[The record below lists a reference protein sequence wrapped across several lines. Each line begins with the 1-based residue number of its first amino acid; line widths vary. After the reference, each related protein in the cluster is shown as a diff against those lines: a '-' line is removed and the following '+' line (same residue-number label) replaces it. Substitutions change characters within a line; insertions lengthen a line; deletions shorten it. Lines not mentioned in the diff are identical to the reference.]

1 MSKEEKSS
9 TKKIKILFHSDSPR
23 CSTGFGRIIFSM
35 CDYLAKTGKYEIDIF
50 GVNDLGFLD
59 PDPEKYPY
67 RILPAMIPGI
77 QGDFYGRIRFIN
89 IIRGADRNFLTP
101 PWDIIF
107 TLNDP
112 FIFEEPVLT
121 PEIGMMDAL
130 KDLQLLYRKDLAPEA
145 WFTTASYWPV
155 DSSLKE
161 NWITH
166 AIGHPDYS
174 VAYTNYGKS
183 EIEKTNNKLEKPL
196 KLNLS
201 VIYHGTDTESFHP
214 ISEEEK
220 KEFKKKFFRKAKI
233 DTDRTYIV
241 GIVARNQMRK
251 DLPRAMKIF
260 KEFQKRRPDSM
271 LYVHAKE
278 NDVWGSLGEY
288 ARNFNLEL
296 GKDWIFPGNFN
307 ENVGYPTDALNKIYN
322 IMDVQIQTTLGEGHG
337 NCITEAMAAGTLNL
351 APNITSIPE
360 LFNTSALL
368 STSSVGKDIEVEDIE
383 IEELRGIPFKALS
396 TTSEWATY
404 GPTDYERIRP
414 LTNVDDAVKKLLW
427 VYDNPEKV
435 KPIVDRAHEWIQQ
448 YSWTNI
454 GQKWDE
460 FFTKV
465 YENLEEERKL
475 DKKKIKKDEGQAPPS
490 PSSFAKASED
500 KKAMEGQEDG
510 KPTA

>member
-1 MSKEEKSS
+1 MPKEED
-9 TKKIKILFHSDSPR
+9 KKIRILVNADSPR
-23 CSTGFGRIIFSM
+23 AATGLGSVTRGIFNN
-35 CDYLAKTGKYEIDIF
+35 LAKTGKYKIDIF

-130 KDLQLLYRKDLAPEA
+130 KDLQGLYKKDLAPEA
-145 WFTTASYWPV
+145 HFKICAYWPV

-220 KEFKKKFFRKAKI
+220 KEFKKK
-233 DTDRTYIV
+233 
-241 GIVARNQMRK
+241 
-251 DLPRAMKIF
+251 
-260 KEFQKRRPDSM
+260 
-271 LYVHAKE
+271 
-278 NDVWGSLGEY
+278 
-288 ARNFNLEL
+288 
-296 GKDWIFPGNFN
+296 
-307 ENVGYPTDALNKIYN
+307 
-322 IMDVQIQTTLGEGHG
+322 
-337 NCITEAMAAGTLNL
+337 
-351 APNITSIPE
+351 
-360 LFNTSALL
+360 
-368 STSSVGKDIEVEDIE
+368 
-383 IEELRGIPFKALS
+383 
-396 TTSEWATY
+396 
-404 GPTDYERIRP
+404 
-414 LTNVDDAVKKLLW
+414 
-427 VYDNPEKV
+427 
-435 KPIVDRAHEWIQQ
+435 
-448 YSWTNI
+448 
-454 GQKWDE
+454 
-460 FFTKV
+460 
-465 YENLEEERKL
+465 
-475 DKKKIKKDEGQAPPS
+475 
-490 PSSFAKASED
+490 
-500 KKAMEGQEDG
+500 
-510 KPTA
+510 

>member
-1 MSKEEKSS
+1 MAEEK
-9 TKKIKILFHSDSPR
+9 KDRKIRILFHSDSPR
-23 CSTGFGRIIFSM
+23 CSTGFGRIIFGIAN
-35 CDYLAKTGKYEIDIF
+35 YLAKTGKYDIDIF

-77 QGDFYGRIRFIN
+77 AGDFYGRIRFIN
-89 IIRGADRNFLTP
+89 IIRGADRNFFTP

-130 KDLQLLYRKDLAPEA
+130 KDLQALYKKDLAPEA
-145 WFTTASYWPV
+145 HFSICSYWPV

-174 VAYTNYGKS
+174 VAYTNYGKA
-183 EIEKTNNKLEKPL
+183 EIEKANNKLEKPL
-196 KLNLS
+196 KFNLD
-201 VIYHGTDTESFHP
+201 VIYHGTDTKSFHP
-214 ISEEEK
+214 ISKEEK
-220 KEFKKKFFRKAKI
+220 LEFKKKFFKKAKI
-233 DTDRTYIV
+233 DPERTYIV
-241 GIVARNQMRK
+241 GMVARNQMRK
-251 DLPRAMKIF
+251 DIPRAMKIF

-271 LYVHAKE
+271 LYIHAKE

-307 ENVGYPTDALNKIYN
+307 ENVGYPTEALNKIYN
-322 IMDVQIQTTLGEGHG
+322 IMDVQIQTTLGEGWG
-337 NCITEAMAAGTLNL
+337 NCISEAMSAGTLNL

-360 LFNTSALL
+360 IFGTEGNN
-368 STSSVGKDIEVEDIE
+368 IEDLADLETKE
-383 IEELRGIPFKALS
+383 IRGIPLKASS

-427 VYDNPEKV
+427 VYDNPEKAKV
-435 KPIVDRAHEWIQQ
+435 IADRAREWIQQ
-448 YSWTNI
+448 YDWELI
-454 GQKWDE
+454 GKKWDE
-460 FFTKV
+460 YFTMM
-465 YENLEEERKL
+465 YNDLEKERSV
-475 DKKKIKKDEGQAPPS
+475 D
-490 PSSFAKASED
+490 AKALVDKVKNEKED
-500 KKAMEGQEDG
+500 KKDDNKESTHSG
-510 KPTA
+510 

>member
-1 MSKEEKSS
+1 MNKDQKSS
-9 TKKIKILFHSDSPR
+9 RKIRILAHCDSVR
-23 CSTGFGRIIFSM
+23 CATGFGRIAFGIFN
-35 CDYLAKTGKYEIDIF
+35 YLAKTGKYDIDIF

-89 IIRGADRNFLTP
+89 IIRGADRNFFTP

-130 KDLQLLYRKDLAPEA
+130 KDLQRLYKKDLAPEA
-145 WFTTASYWPV
+145 WFELVSYWPV

-174 VAYTNYGKS
+174 VAYTNYGKA
-183 EIEKTNNKLEKPL
+183 EIEKANNKLEKPL
-196 KLNLS
+196 KFNLD
-201 VIYHGTDTESFHP
+201 VIYHGTDTKSFHP
-214 ISEEEK
+214 ISKEEK
-220 KEFKKKFFRKAKI
+220 LEFKKKFFKKAKI
-233 DTDRTYIV
+233 DIERTYIV
-241 GIVARNQMRK
+241 GIAARNQMRK
-251 DLPRAMKIF
+251 DIPRAMKIF

-307 ENVGYPTDALNKIYN
+307 ENVGYPTEALNKIYN
-322 IMDVQIQTTLGEGHG
+322 IMDVQIQTTLGEGWG
-337 NCITEAMAAGTLNL
+337 NCISEAMAAGTLNL

-360 LFNTSALL
+360 LFGTEYKDQALL
-368 STSSVGKDIEVEDIE
+368 E
-383 IEELRGIPFKALS
+383 IDALVADESIRGIPLKSYS

-427 VYDNPEKV
+427 VYDNPDKV
-435 KPIVDRAHEWIQQ
+435 KIIADRAREWIQQ
-448 YSWTNI
+448 YDWTKI
-454 GQKWDE
+454 GKKWDE
-460 FFTKV
+460 YFQMV
-465 YENLEEERKL
+465 YNNLEKERSI
-475 DKKKIKKDEGQAPPS
+475 D
-490 PSSFAKASED
+490 AKALAEKEKSESKED
-500 KKAMEGQEDG
+500 DNKKPI
-510 KPTA
+510 PTT